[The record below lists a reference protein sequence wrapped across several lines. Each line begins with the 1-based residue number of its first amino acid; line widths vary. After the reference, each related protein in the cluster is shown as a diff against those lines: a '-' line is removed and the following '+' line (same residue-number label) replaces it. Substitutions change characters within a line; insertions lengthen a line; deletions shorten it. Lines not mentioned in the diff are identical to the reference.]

1 MKRWPLFPLFLS
13 IYSSSALI
21 LTLNGQSGQA
31 WCFCWRGVFHA
42 ELGGQGFRAF
52 ELRQVAVEQCNA
64 IPLASPSVGLF
75 LFLLGSVC
83 IFSSSES
90 STISHDT
97 YWLGLSLHSGIWC
110 EVGPVHRGSRFFG
123 GELQRAACFIG
134 GGGQHV
140 CIFGLSSGAIH
151 FSGEKNRLPCLRT
164 HTHLDASNGE
174 EVGRGLGVANLHKF
188 PFSRPSL
195 NPALCWH

>member
-13 IYSSSALI
+13 IYSSSPLI

-64 IPLASPSVGLF
+64 IPLASPWVGLF

-110 EVGPVHRGSRFFG
+110 EVGLVHRGSRFFG
-123 GELQRAACFIG
+123 GELQRAGCFIG
-134 GGGQHV
+134 GGATRLYIWPFLWSYSFLWREKPFTLPENTYTPGCQQL
-140 CIFGLSSGAIH
+140 GR
-151 FSGEKNRLPCLRT
+151 SGER
-164 HTHLDASNGE
+164 
-174 EVGRGLGVANLHKF
+174 LGVANLHKF
-188 PFSRPSL
+188 PFSPPSL
-195 NPALCWH
+195 NSALCWH